1 MHKTNLCEIQDIH
14 LSLTPIEKFTVVSI
28 KGTPEIGMDKYGLN
42 IEGLVENPFTLR
54 YSDLLSYPAK
64 TKIVMLR
71 CVEGWSGVG
80 EWTGI
85 PLKNILKEA
94 KIRHNA
100 RTVVFY
106 SVDGYSTSLSVEDSL
121 KDAVVL
127 SYKLNGGALPKE
139 HGYPLRLVAEG
150 KYGYKWIKWIT
161 HIKVIEGTYEGYWE
175 RQGYSNKADIGSPGK
190 TKFFKFK
197 SLYKKWKW

>member
-1 MHKTNLCEIQDIH
+1 MRAFHPP
-14 LSLTPIEKFTVVSI
+14 LTPIEKFNVVSI
-28 KGTPEIGMDKYGLN
+28 KGTPEICMDKYGLN
-42 IEGLVENPFTLR
+42 IEGLVENPFILR

-64 TKIVMLR
+64 TKIIMLR

-85 PLKNILKEA
+85 PLKDILEEA

-100 RTVVFY
+100 KTVVFY
-106 SVDGYSTSLSVEDSL
+106 SVDGYSTSLPVEDSL
-121 KDAVVL
+121 GDNVML
-127 SYKLNGGALPKE
+127 SYKLNSGALPKE

-161 HIKVIEGTYEGYWE
+161 HIEVIKGTYEGYWE
-175 RQGYSNKADIGSPGK
+175 RQGYSNKADIDSPGK
-190 TKFFKFK
+190 TKFFKLK
-197 SLYKKWKW
+197 QIYKKWKW